1 MDIRKK
7 RLQDRQDEVL
17 FEYHNNLLSLIDA
30 KRHDGVKATEV
41 YKVVSD
47 NLSKCISLNRSIVD
61 IHFDIAK
68 TQLQKAFEASG
79 LTLEEMK
86 DE

>member
-1 MDIRKK
+1 M
-7 RLQDRQDEVL
+7 
-17 FEYHNNLLSLIDA
+17 SLIDV
-30 KRHDGVKATEV
+30 KRHDGVMTEL
-41 YKVVSD
+41 YKVVSN

-79 LTLEEMK
+79 LTLEEIN
-86 DE
+86 DG